1 MRFSK
6 TSRDFKVQKIAST
19 TRRLLCSGSADS
31 SISYSRSLSLRSDRL
46 KEATSHSGA
55 PLDTTT
61 EERLIRPARNVSGSL
76 RLPGDKSISHR
87 YAMLGAFAEGT
98 SRFTNFSTGADCA
111 STLACM
117 EALGAAVNRIGNEAV
132 EITGVAGRV
141 TPSGSPLDRGNCGS
155 TMRMISGLLSPQQG
169 SFTLIGDASL
179 SRRPMERIRKP
190 LEAMGA
196 KLTLT
201 DGHAPL
207 TIEGTSLKPID
218 YTTPVPSAQVKTCVL
233 LAGLQTAGT
242 TTVREAVRTRDHSE
256 LALRAF
262 GATLTRTLDSVSIPG
277 PQSLHAIS
285 AAVPGDISSAAFFLC
300 AAALFP
306 GSGLVLDSLGLNPTR
321 ATLLDVLTALGAHIA
336 VLNLEEQNAELV
348 GTVQVTAPPEGLGS
362 TTISGAL
369 AAQLI
374 DELPALA
381 AIGPFTSGGIRIRDA
396 RELRV
401 KESDRIA
408 LVVRNLRAMGAE
420 VEEFEDGLDVPGGQ
434 TLHGAT
440 IDSGGDHRIAMA
452 FSVAALRAEGDTL
465 IQGAESAAISF
476 PEFFDLLDLV
486 AER

>member
-1 MRFSK
+1 MHN
-6 TSRDFKVQKIAST
+6 
-19 TRRLLCSGSADS
+19 SA
-31 SISYSRSLSLRSDRL
+31 
-46 KEATSHSGA
+46 K
-55 PLDTTT
+55 
-61 EERLIRPARNVSGSL
+61 ERLIRPARNISGSL

-87 YAMLGAFAEGT
+87 YGLLGAFAEGT

-117 EALGAAVNRIGNEAV
+117 AQLGAKVTKTGSDSIEV
-132 EITGVAGRV
+132 TGVGGHV
-141 TPSGSPLDRGNCGS
+141 TPSADPLDCGNSGS
-155 TMRMISGLLSPQQG
+155 TMRMISGLLAPQQG
-169 SFTLIGDASL
+169 SFTLIGDESL

-196 KLTLT
+196 RLTLT
-201 DGHAPL
+201 EGHAPL
-207 TIEGTSLKPID
+207 TIHGSALKAID
-218 YTTPVPSAQVKTCVL
+218 YTTPVPSAQIKSCIL
-233 LAGLQTAGT
+233 LAGLQTAET

-256 LALRAF
+256 LALKAF
-262 GATLTRTLDSVSIPG
+262 GATVKRGREGDYETVSISG
-277 PQSLHAIS
+277 PQPLHAIEAS
-285 AAVPGDISSAAFFLC
+285 VPGDISSAAFFLC

-306 GSGLVLDSLGLNPTR
+306 GSNLVLDSLGLNPTR
-321 ATLLDVLTALGAHIA
+321 ASLLDVLTTLGLRLSVID
-336 VLNLEEQNAELV
+336 LQEKNSELV
-348 GTVQVTAPPEGLGS
+348 GMVQATVPAEGLRS
-362 TTISGAL
+362 AEISGAL

-374 DELPALA
+374 DELPVLA
-381 AIGPFTSGGIRIRDA
+381 AIAPFTTGGIRIRDA

-408 LVVRNLRAMGAE
+408 LVVKNLRAMGAE
-420 VEEFEDGLDVPGGQ
+420 VEEHEDGMDVPGGQ

-452 FSVAALRAEGDTL
+452 FSVAALRAEGETL

>member
-1 MRFSK
+1 VP
-6 TSRDFKVQKIAST
+6 TDPQ
-19 TRRLLCSGSADS
+19 
-31 SISYSRSLSLRSDRL
+31 
-46 KEATSHSGA
+46 
-55 PLDTTT
+55 
-61 EERLIRPARNVSGSL
+61 ERLIRPARNVYGSL

-87 YAMLGAFAEGT
+87 YGMLAAFAEGT

-111 STLACM
+111 STLSCM
-117 EALGAAVNRIGNEAV
+117 KAIGATINSISDGAV
-132 EITGVAGRV
+132 EITGVSGRV
-141 TPSGSPLDRGNCGS
+141 TPSNQPLDCGNSGS
-155 TMRMISGLLSPQQG
+155 SMRMISGLLAPQMG
-169 SFTLIGDASL
+169 RFTLIGDASL
-179 SRRPMERIRKP
+179 SRRPMDRIRKP

-196 KLTLT
+196 SLTLT

-207 TIEGTSLKPID
+207 TIHGNPLQPIC

-233 LAGLQTAGT
+233 LAGLQTTGT

-262 GATLTRTLDSVSIPG
+262 GATLTRTLDSVSISG

-300 AAALFP
+300 AAAIFP

-321 ATLLDVLTALGAHIA
+321 ATLLDVLTALGARIA
-336 VLNLEEQNAELV
+336 VLNLEEKNAELV
-348 GTVQVTAPPEGLGS
+348 GTVQISAPPEGLGS
-362 TTISGAL
+362 TEVSGAL

-374 DELPALA
+374 DELPVLA
-381 AIGPFTSGGIRIRDA
+381 AIAPYTSGGIRIRDA

-408 LVVRNLRAMGAE
+408 LVVKNLCAMGAE
-420 VEEFEDGLDVPGGQ
+420 VAEFEDGLDVPGGQ
-434 TLHGAT
+434 TLHGAA

-452 FSVAALRAEGDTL
+452 FSVAALRAQGETL

>member
-1 MRFSK
+1 MHAA
-6 TSRDFKVQKIAST
+6 I
-19 TRRLLCSGSADS
+19 
-31 SISYSRSLSLRSDRL
+31 
-46 KEATSHSGA
+46 
-55 PLDTTT
+55 
-61 EERLIRPARNVSGSL
+61 EERLIHPAHNVCGSL

-117 EALGAAVNRIGNEAV
+117 EALGAKVERVGNEAI

-141 TPSGSPLDRGNCGS
+141 TPSSSPLDCGNSGS
-155 TMRMISGLLSPQQG
+155 TMRMISGLLAPQRG
-169 SFTLIGDASL
+169 SFTLIGDGSL

-201 DGHAPL
+201 EGHAPL
-207 TIEGTSLKPID
+207 TIEGTPLRPID
-218 YTTPVPSAQVKTCVL
+218 YATPVPSAQVKTCVL
-233 LAGLQTAGT
+233 LAGLQTSGT

-262 GATLTRTLDSVSIPG
+262 GAALARDLNSVSIAG
-277 PQSLHAIS
+277 PQTLQAIE
-285 AAVPGDISSAAFFLC
+285 AAVPGDLSSAAFFLC

-306 GSGLVLDSLGLNPTR
+306 GSNLVLDSLGLNPTR
-321 ATLLDVLTALGAHIA
+321 AALLDVLTSLGAKIK
-336 VLNLEEQNAELV
+336 VLHLEEKHAELV
-348 GTVQVTAPPEGLGS
+348 GAVQLSASEDGLG
-362 TTISGAL
+362 TTEVSGAL

-374 DELPALA
+374 DELPVLA
-381 AIGPFTSGGIRIRDA
+381 AIAPYTSGGIRIRDA
-396 RELRV
+396 KELRV
-401 KESDRIA
+401 KETDRIA
-408 LVVRNLRAMGAE
+408 LVAKNLRAMGAE
-420 VEEFEDGLDVPGGQ
+420 VVEFEDGLDIPGGQ

-452 FSVAALRAEGDTL
+452 FSVAALRAKGDTL

-476 PEFFDLLDLV
+476 PEFFDLLDQV

>member
-1 MRFSK
+1 LA
-6 TSRDFKVQKIAST
+6 QA
-19 TRRLLCSGSADS
+19 AQ
-31 SISYSRSLSLRSDRL
+31 
-46 KEATSHSGA
+46 
-55 PLDTTT
+55 
-61 EERLIRPARNVSGSL
+61 ERLIRPARNIAGSL

-87 YAMLGAFAEGT
+87 YAMLAGFAQGT
-98 SRFTNFSTGADCA
+98 SHFTNFSTGADCA
-111 STLACM
+111 SSLACM
-117 EALGAAVNRIGNEAV
+117 QALGAKVNRISADSV

-141 TPSGSPLDRGNCGS
+141 TPPAHPLDCGNSGS
-155 TMRMISGLLSPQQG
+155 TMRMISGLLAAQAG

-190 LEAMGA
+190 LAAMGA
-196 KLTLT
+196 RLALT

-207 TIEGTSLKPID
+207 TIDGGPLSPID
-218 YTTPVPSAQVKTCVL
+218 YAMPVPSAQVKSCIL

-242 TTVREAVRTRDHSE
+242 TTVREQVRTRDHTE

-262 GATLTRTLDSVSIPG
+262 GAKLTRTSGLASITG
-277 PQSLHAIS
+277 PQPLHAID
-285 AAVPGDISSAAFFLC
+285 AAIPGDLSSAAFFLC

-306 GSGLVLDSLGLNPTR
+306 GSSLVIDALGLNPTR
-321 ATLLDVLTALGAHIA
+321 ATLLDVLTSLGARVA
-336 VLNLEEQNAELV
+336 VLNLEEKHAELV
-348 GTVQVTAPPEGLGS
+348 GIVQISAPPDGLGS
-362 TTISGAL
+362 TEVSGAL

-374 DELPALA
+374 DELPVLA
-381 AIGPFTSGGIRIRDA
+381 AIAPYTSGGIRIRGA

-408 LVVRNLRAMGAE
+408 LVAKNLRAMGAE
-420 VEEFEDGLDVPGGQ
+420 VAEFEDGLDVPGGQ

-452 FSVAALRAEGDTL
+452 FSVAALRAQGETL
-465 IQGAESAAISF
+465 IQGADSAAISF

>member
-1 MRFSK
+1 LH
-6 TSRDFKVQKIAST
+6 TI
-19 TRRLLCSGSADS
+19 
-31 SISYSRSLSLRSDRL
+31 
-46 KEATSHSGA
+46 
-55 PLDTTT
+55 T
-61 EERLIRPARNVSGSL
+61 EERVIRPARNIYGSL

-87 YAMLGAFAEGT
+87 YGMLAAFAEGT

-117 EALGAAVNRIGNEAV
+117 TALGAKVNHGSDGVIEV
-132 EITGVAGRV
+132 TGVGGRV
-141 TPSGSPLDRGNCGS
+141 TPSDSPLDCGNSGS
-155 TMRMISGLLSPQQG
+155 TMRMISGLLAAQEG

-196 KLTLT
+196 RLRLTE
-201 DGHAPL
+201 GHAPV
-207 TIEGTSLKPID
+207 TIDGRPLKAID

-242 TTVREAVRTRDHSE
+242 TTVREALRTRDHSE

-262 GATLTRTLDSVSIPG
+262 GAELRRDLESVSITG
-277 PQSLHAIS
+277 PQALHAIE
-285 AAVPGDISSAAFFLC
+285 AQVPGDISSAAFFLC
-300 AAALFP
+300 AAAIFP
-306 GSGLVLDSLGLNPTR
+306 GSTLLFDSLGLNPTR
-321 ATLLDVLTALGAHIA
+321 ATLLDVLATLGARIS
-336 VLNLEEQNAELV
+336 VLHLEEKNAELV
-348 GTVQVTAPPEGLGS
+348 GAVQISAPAEGLG
-362 TTISGAL
+362 TAEVSGAL

-374 DELPALA
+374 DELPVLA
-381 AIGPFTSGGIRIRDA
+381 AIAPYTSGGIRIRDA
-396 RELRV
+396 KELRV

-408 LVVRNLRAMGAE
+408 LVVKNLRAMGAE

-440 IDSGGDHRIAMA
+440 IDSGSDHRIAMA

-465 IQGAESAAISF
+465 IQGAESAGISF

>member
-1 MRFSK
+1 MHNPS
-6 TSRDFKVQKIAST
+6 
-19 TRRLLCSGSADS
+19 
-31 SISYSRSLSLRSDRL
+31 
-46 KEATSHSGA
+46 
-55 PLDTTT
+55 
-61 EERLIRPARNVSGSL
+61 EERIVRPARNILGSL

-87 YAMLGAFAEGT
+87 YGMLAAFAEGV
-98 SRFTNFSTGADCA
+98 SRFSNFSTGADCA

-117 EALGAAVNRIGNEAV
+117 EALGAKVNRLDNGSIEV
-132 EITGVAGRV
+132 TGVGGRV
-141 TPSGSPLDRGNCGS
+141 TPTDAPLDCGNSGS
-155 TMRMISGLLSPQQG
+155 TMRMMSGLLAPQQG
-169 SFTLIGDASL
+169 RFTLVGDESL

-196 KLTLT
+196 RLTLT

-207 TIEGTSLKPID
+207 TIEGNTLCALD

-233 LAGLQTAGT
+233 LAGLQTEGT

-262 GATLTRTLDSVSIPG
+262 GAELTRSLDSVSIAG
-277 PQSLHAIS
+277 AQKLHAID

-306 GSGLVLDSLGLNPTR
+306 GSSLVLDSLGLNPTR
-321 ATLLDVLTALGAHIA
+321 AALLDVLTSLGARIT
-336 VLNLEEQNAELV
+336 VLNLEEKNAELV
-348 GTVQVTAPPEGLGS
+348 GTVQVTSPPEGLG
-362 TTISGAL
+362 TVEISGAL
-369 AAQLI
+369 SAQLI

-396 RELRV
+396 KELRV

-408 LVVRNLRAMGAE
+408 LVVKNLRAMGAE
-420 VEEFEDGLDVPGGQ
+420 VAEFEDGLDVPGGQ
-434 TLHGAT
+434 SLHGAT
-440 IDSGGDHRIAMA
+440 IDSGSDHRIAMA

-476 PEFFDLLDLV
+476 PEFFDLLDQV

>member
-1 MRFSK
+1 LS
-6 TSRDFKVQKIAST
+6 IASQ
-19 TRRLLCSGSADS
+19 
-31 SISYSRSLSLRSDRL
+31 
-46 KEATSHSGA
+46 
-55 PLDTTT
+55 
-61 EERLIRPARNVSGSL
+61 ERIVRPARNIYGSL
-76 RLPGDKSISHR
+76 ALPGDKSISHR
-87 YAMLGAFAEGT
+87 YAMLAAFAEGT

-117 EALGAAVNRIGNEAV
+117 KELGAKVSATSDHAVQ
-132 EITGVAGRV
+132 ITGVGGRV
-141 TPSGSPLDRGNCGS
+141 IPSQNPLDCGNSGS
-155 TMRMISGLLSPQQG
+155 TMRMLSGLLAPQTG
-169 SFTLIGDASL
+169 RFTLVGDASL

-196 KLTLT
+196 RLTLT
-201 DGHAPL
+201 EGHAPL
-207 TIEGTSLKPID
+207 AIDGAQLQPID

-262 GATLTRTLDSVSIPG
+262 GAKLTRAVDSVSISG
-277 PQSLHAIS
+277 PQSLHAIDAS
-285 AAVPGDISSAAFFLC
+285 VPGDISSAAFFLC

-306 GSGLVLDSLGLNPTR
+306 GSSLVLDQLGLNPTR
-321 ATLLDVLTALGAHIA
+321 ATLLDVLASLGAQIS
-336 VLNLEEQNAELV
+336 VLNLEEKNAELV
-348 GTVQVTAPPEGLGS
+348 GTVTVSAPAEGLGS
-362 TTISGAL
+362 ASIGGVL

-374 DELPALA
+374 DELPVLA
-381 AIGPFTSGGIRIRDA
+381 AIAPYTSGGIRIRDA

-408 LVVRNLRAMGAE
+408 LVVRNLQAMGAE
-420 VEEFEDGLDVPGGQ
+420 VTEFEDGLDVPGGQ

-476 PEFFDLLDLV
+476 PEFFNLLDLV

>member
-1 MRFSK
+1 M
-6 TSRDFKVQKIAST
+6 
-19 TRRLLCSGSADS
+19 
-31 SISYSRSLSLRSDRL
+31 
-46 KEATSHSGA
+46 
-55 PLDTTT
+55 
-61 EERLIRPARNVSGSL
+61 EERLIHPARNVYGSL
-76 RLPGDKSISHR
+76 RLPGCKGISHR

-117 EALGAAVNRIGNEAV
+117 EALGASVNRIGDGAV

-141 TPSGSPLDRGNCGS
+141 TPAEHPLDCGNSGS
-155 TMRMISGLLSPQQG
+155 TMRMISGLLSAQQG
-169 SFTLIGDASL
+169 VFTLVGDASL

-190 LEAMGA
+190 LREMGA
-196 KLTLT
+196 RLTLT
-201 DGHAPL
+201 EGHAPL
-207 TIEGTSLKPID
+207 TIHGNPLKPID

-262 GATLTRTLDSVSIPG
+262 GAKLDRTLDSVSIAG
-277 PQSLHAIS
+277 PQALHAID

-306 GSGLVLDSLGLNPTR
+306 GSGLVIDSLGLNPTR
-321 ATLLDVLTALGAHIA
+321 ATLLDVLTALGAHIS
-336 VLNLEEQNAELV
+336 VLNLEEKNAELV
-348 GTVQVTAPPEGLGS
+348 GAVQITAPPEGLGS
-362 TTISGAL
+362 TQISGAL

-374 DELPALA
+374 DELPVLA
-381 AIGPFTSGGIRIRDA
+381 AIGPYTSGGIRIRDA
-396 RELRV
+396 REMRV

-408 LVVRNLRAMGAE
+408 LVVKNLRAMGAE

-452 FSVAALRAEGDTL
+452 FSVAALRAQGDTL
-465 IQGAESAAISF
+465 IQGSESANISF
-476 PEFFDLLDLV
+476 PEFFNLLDLV

>member
-1 MRFSK
+1 L
-6 TSRDFKVQKIAST
+6 ST
-19 TRRLLCSGSADS
+19 A
-31 SISYSRSLSLRSDRL
+31 
-46 KEATSHSGA
+46 
-55 PLDTTT
+55 T
-61 EERLIRPARNVSGSL
+61 EERIIRPARNILGTL

-98 SRFTNFSTGADCA
+98 SRFSNFSTGADCA
-111 STLACM
+111 STLSCM
-117 EALGAAVNRIGNEAV
+117 QALGARVRKLDDGRI
-132 EITGVAGRV
+132 EIDGVGGRV
-141 TPSGSPLDRGNCGS
+141 TPVDHPLDCGNSGS
-155 TMRMISGLLSPQQG
+155 TMRMISGLLAPQQG

-190 LEAMGA
+190 LAEMGA
-196 KLTLT
+196 NITLT
-201 DGHAPL
+201 KGHAPV
-207 TIEGTSLKPID
+207 TIHGTNLRALD
-218 YTTPVPSAQVKTCVL
+218 YTVPVPSAQVKSCVL
-233 LAGLQTAGT
+233 LAGLQTAGNT
-242 TTVREAVRTRDHSE
+242 IVRESLRTRDHSE

-262 GATLTRTLDSVSIPG
+262 GATLTRSIDSVSISG
-277 PQSLHAIS
+277 PQTLHSIE

-306 GSGLVLDSLGLNPTR
+306 NSGLILDGIGLNPTR
-321 ATLLDVLTALGAHIA
+321 ATLLDVLTALGARIA
-336 VLNLEEQNAELV
+336 VLQLLEAHSELV
-348 GTVQVTAPPEGLGS
+348 GTVQITTDPQGLGS

-374 DELPALA
+374 DELPVLA
-381 AIGPFTSGGIRIRDA
+381 AIGPYTSGGIRIRDA
-396 RELRV
+396 KELRV

-408 LVVRNLRAMGAE
+408 LVARNLRAMGAE

-452 FSVAALRAEGDTL
+452 FSVAALRAEGETL

>member
-1 MRFSK
+1 M
-6 TSRDFKVQKIAST
+6 
-19 TRRLLCSGSADS
+19 
-31 SISYSRSLSLRSDRL
+31 
-46 KEATSHSGA
+46 
-55 PLDTTT
+55 T
-61 EERLIRPARNVSGSL
+61 EERIIRPAKNIYGSL

-87 YAMLGAFAEGT
+87 YGMLAAFAEGT

-111 STLACM
+111 STLVCM
-117 EALGAAVNRIGNEAV
+117 EALGARVRRLEDGSV
-132 EITGVAGRV
+132 EVTGVGGRV
-141 TPSGSPLDRGNCGS
+141 TATAEALDCGNSGS

-169 SFTLIGDASL
+169 RFTLVGDESL
-179 SRRPMERIRKP
+179 SRRPMGRIQKP
-190 LEAMGA
+190 LELMGA
-196 KLTLT
+196 RLTLT
-201 DGHAPL
+201 EGHAPL
-207 TIEGTSLKPID
+207 RIDGDALTAID
-218 YTTPVPSAQVKTCVL
+218 YTTPVPSAQVKTCIL

-262 GATLTRTLDSVSIPG
+262 GAAVERTLDSVSIHG
-277 PQSLHAIS
+277 PQRLHAID
-285 AAVPGDISSAAFFLC
+285 AAVPGDLSSAAFFLC

-306 GSGLVLDSLGLNPTR
+306 GSNLVLDALGMNPTR
-321 ATLLDVLTALGAHIA
+321 AALLDVLTALGARIS
-336 VLNLEEQNAELV
+336 VLNLEEKNAELV

-369 AAQLI
+369 TAQLI

-408 LVVRNLRAMGAE
+408 LVVKNLRAMGAE

-434 TLHGAT
+434 RLHGAT
-440 IDSGGDHRIAMA
+440 IDSGNDHRIAMA
-452 FSVAALRAEGDTL
+452 FSVAALRAEGETR
-465 IQGAESAAISF
+465 IEGAESVAISF

>member
-1 MRFSK
+1 M
-6 TSRDFKVQKIAST
+6 ST
-19 TRRLLCSGSADS
+19 
-31 SISYSRSLSLRSDRL
+31 
-46 KEATSHSGA
+46 ATQ
-55 PLDTTT
+55 
-61 EERLIRPARNVSGSL
+61 ERIIRPARNILGTL

-87 YAMLGAFAEGT
+87 YAMLGAFAKGT
-98 SRFTNFSTGADCA
+98 SRFSNFSTGADCA

-117 EALGAAVNRIGNEAV
+117 QALGAKVRKLDDGRI
-132 EITGVAGRV
+132 EIDGVGGRV
-141 TPSGSPLDRGNCGS
+141 TPAKHPLDCGNSGS
-155 TMRMISGLLSPQQG
+155 TMRMISGLLAPQQG

-190 LEAMGA
+190 LAEMGA
-196 KLTLT
+196 RLTLT
-201 DGHAPL
+201 DGHAPIN
-207 TIEGTSLKPID
+207 IEGTSLRAID

-233 LAGLQTAGT
+233 LAGLQAPGT
-242 TTVREAVRTRDHSE
+242 TTVREALRTRDHSE

-262 GATLTRTLDSVSIPG
+262 GATLTRSIDSIAITG
-277 PQSLHAIS
+277 PQTLHAIE

-306 GSGLVLDSLGLNPTR
+306 NSGLILDGIGLNPTR
-321 ATLLDVLTALGAHIA
+321 ASLLDVLTTLGARIA
-336 VLNLEEQNAELV
+336 VLQLQEVHSELI
-348 GTVQVTAPPEGLGS
+348 GTVQITADESGLRS
-362 TTISGAL
+362 TEISGTL

-374 DELPALA
+374 DELPVLA
-381 AIGPFTSGGIRIRDA
+381 AIGPYTSGGIRIRDA

-408 LVVRNLRAMGAE
+408 LVARNLRTMGAE
-420 VEEFEDGLDVPGGQ
+420 VEEFEDGLDIPGGQ
-434 TLHGAT
+434 QLHGAV

-452 FSVAALRAEGDTL
+452 FSVAALRAEGETL

>member
-1 MRFSK
+1 
-6 TSRDFKVQKIAST
+6 
-19 TRRLLCSGSADS
+19 
-31 SISYSRSLSLRSDRL
+31 
-46 KEATSHSGA
+46 
-55 PLDTTT
+55 
-61 EERLIRPARNVSGSL
+61 
-76 RLPGDKSISHR
+76 
-87 YAMLGAFAEGT
+87 MLAAFAEGT
-98 SRFTNFSTGADCA
+98 SNFTNFSTGADCA

-117 EALGAAVNRIGNEAV
+117 ETLGAKVKKVGDGAV
-132 EITGVAGRV
+132 EVTGVAGRV
-141 TPSGSPLDRGNCGS
+141 TPATHPLDCGNSGS
-155 TMRMISGLLSPQQG
+155 TIRMLSGLLAPQQG

-196 KLTLT
+196 RLTLT

-207 TIEGTSLKPID
+207 TIHGSQLQPID
-218 YTTPVPSAQVKTCVL
+218 YTTPVPSAQVKTCIL
-233 LAGLQTAGT
+233 LAGLQSAGAT
-242 TTVREAVRTRDHSE
+242 VVRESLRTRDHSE

-262 GATLTRTLDSVSIPG
+262 GATLTRTIDSISIAG
-277 PQSLHAIS
+277 PQSLHSID

-306 GSGLVLDSLGLNPTR
+306 GSALVLDSLGLNPTR
-321 ATLLDVLTALGAHIA
+321 ATLLDVLTALGAHIS
-336 VLNLEEQNAELV
+336 VLNLEEKNAELV
-348 GTVQVTAPPEGLGS
+348 GTVQLSAPPEGLGS
-362 TTISGAL
+362 TAVTGAL

-374 DELPALA
+374 DELPVLA
-381 AIGPFTSGGIRIRDA
+381 AIAPYTSGGIRIRDA

-408 LVVRNLRAMGAE
+408 LVVKNLRAMGAE
-420 VEEFEDGLDVPGGQ
+420 VAEFEDGLDVPGGQ

-452 FSVAALRAEGDTL
+452 FAVAALRAEGETL
-465 IQGAESAAISF
+465 IQGSESANISF